1 MIPND
6 ATILNGY
13 NISNDV
19 LRFVRIG
26 KKPIKDFNRIIDA
39 YAVFGRLTTMGN
51 LLPFAQ
57 AVHETGW
64 FTSDRW
70 VQNNNPAGLG
80 ATNDGAMGFVASSI
94 EEGIL
99 AQYAHLV
106 AYAVPLLSM
115 SVLQLGI
122 VGFDP
127 RGRVMRGNKLT
138 GSASRWIDLNGRWA
152 VPGTTYGQRII
163 EIANQLLKYEE
174 HV

>member
-1 MIPND
+1 MIPPD

-26 KKPIKDFNRIIDA
+26 KKPIKDYNRIIEA

-57 AVHETGW
+57 AAHETGW

-70 VQNNNPAGLG
+70 VKNNNPAGLG
-80 ATNDGAMGFVASSI
+80 ATNDGAMGFVADSI

-99 AQYAHLV
+99 AQYAHLT
-106 AYAVPLLSM
+106 AYALPLLSM

-122 VGFDP
+122 LGFDP
-127 RGRVMRGNKLT
+127 RGRIMRGDNLL
-138 GSASRWIDLNGRWA
+138 GSAPRWIDLNGRWA

>member
-1 MIPND
+1 MISNE

-13 NISNDV
+13 NGSSDA
-19 LRFVRIG
+19 LQFARMG
-26 KKPIKDFNRIIDA
+26 KKPIKDFYRILEA
-39 YAVFGRLTTMGN
+39 YAVFGRLTTIGN

-64 FTSDRW
+64 FTSERW
-70 VQNNNPAGLG
+70 VKNNNPAGLG
-80 ATNDGAMGFVASSI
+80 ATNDGAVGFIAATI
-94 EEGIL
+94 EEGVL
-99 AQYAHLV
+99 AQYAHLT
-106 AYAVPLLSM
+106 AYAVPLVSM

-138 GSASRWIDLNGRWA
+138 GSAPRWIDLNGRWA

-163 EIANQLLKYEE
+163 KIANELLKYAN
-174 HV
+174 